1 MTRPLATIVLAA
13 AVVFGAGAAVLAQR
27 DDMADAQIQAQAIAP
42 GLHLLTGRGGNMA
55 VCTGPDGAFLVDDQF
70 APLTARIQ
78 AAVAALDPGP
88 IRFVLNTHWHGD
100 HTGGNENLGKAGA
113 LLVAHANV
121 RRRLGTEQ
129 YMAAWDRR
137 TPPSPPGAWPVV
149 TFSDSISFHLNG
161 QDIHVWHVRHAHT
174 DGDAVVFFPK
184 VNAVHMGDVFFNG
197 MYPFID
203 VSSGGSIDGVVAA
216 VERVLGVIDAKT
228 KVIAGHGPVSDR
240 AGLQAYRD
248 MLVDVRAAMQREIA
262 SGKTLESIQAAKPT
276 SKYDAALGGGFV
288 APEKFVE
295 ILHSDLARGKR

>member
-1 MTRPLATIVLAA
+1 MTRPLATAVLAA
-13 AVVFGAGAAVLAQR
+13 AVLSGAGAAVLAQR
-27 DDMADAQIQAQAIAP
+27 DDMADVQIQAQAVAP

-55 VCTGPDGAFLVDDQF
+55 VCTGPDGAFLIDDQF

-161 QDIHVWHVRHAHT
+161 QDVHAWHVRHAHT

-203 VSSGGSIDGVVAA
+203 VSSGGSIDGVIAA

-228 KVIAGHGPVSDR
+228 KVIPGHGDVSNR

-262 SGKTLESIQAAKPT
+262 SGKNLESIQEAKPT

-288 APEKFVE
+288 KPEKFVE